1 MLETDKEE
9 LLIGLL
15 SDTHIPQR
23 TNEIPQVIIDDFKKK
38 NVDYVFHM
46 GDFVSYNVYEAL
58 IDTFGEKKVIA
69 VLGNMDFD
77 SKLKESLPEKLEF
90 ELFGHKILMLHGMG
104 GPNIIIKRLIKKLDL
119 LNSDY
124 NIVIFGHT
132 HRPVNEIH
140 HDILFLNPG
149 TTTPIDNKFTVISS
163 YGYLRIS
170 KNKIEPQIIKIKV

>member
-1 MLETDKEE
+1 MIETDKEE

-23 TNEIPQVIIDDFKKK
+23 TIEIPPVIIDDFKKK

-46 GDFVSYNVYEAL
+46 GDFVSYKVYQAL

-104 GPNIIIKRLIKKLDL
+104 GPNIIVKRLIKKLDL

-132 HRPVNEIH
+132 HRPVNEIQ

-170 KNKIEPQIIKIKV
+170 KEKVEPEIKYL

>member
-23 TNEIPQVIIDDFKKK
+23 TNEIPQEIIDDFKKK

-58 IDTFGEKKVIA
+58 TDTFGEKKVIA

-77 SKLKESLPEKLEF
+77 SKLKETLPEKLEF
-90 ELFGHKILMLHGMG
+90 ELFGHKIIL
-104 GPNIIIKRLIKKLDL
+104 II
-119 LNSDY
+119 
-124 NIVIFGHT
+124 T
-132 HRPVNEIH
+132 
-140 HDILFLNPG
+140 
-149 TTTPIDNKFTVISS
+149 
-163 YGYLRIS
+163 
-170 KNKIEPQIIKIKV
+170 